1 MVSRPEPK
9 DNAMAFLKPDSSA
22 RGPMAVVALAVGVLI
37 GGAVSA
43 GPSLAQDMLGAES
56 EEIRVPR
63 EGSQP
68 ALVMPRM
75 NAARGRVYFATRAC
89 VVCHKVNGI
98 GGDLAPALD
107 LDADGKEINVFDFV
121 TRMWRGA
128 RSMVA
133 LQDSLFGESI
143 DLAPDEIADIIAF
156 VHDAEERKKFSE
168 NDIPKFIRD
177 FMAARSAAPRR

>member
-22 RGPMAVVALAVGVLI
+22 RGPMAAVALAVGVLI

-43 GPSLAQDMLGAES
+43 GPSLAQGMLGAES

-107 LDADGKEINVFDFV
+107 VDGKEINVFDFV

-143 DLAPDEIADIIAF
+143 DLAPDELADIIAF
-156 VHDAEERKKFSE
+156 VHDADERKKFSE

-177 FMAARSAAPRR
+177 FMAARTAAPRR

>member
-1 MVSRPEPK
+1 MPFPK
-9 DNAMAFLKPDSSA
+9 VRFIKRCPVAASMIAAGILIACSLSGGRA
-22 RGPMAVVALAVGVLI
+22 ALAQG
-37 GGAVSA
+37 
-43 GPSLAQDMLGAES
+43 MLGAES
-56 EEIRVPR
+56 EDIHVPS

-107 LDADGKEINVFDFV
+107 LNTRGKEIDLFTFITN
-121 TRMWRGA
+121 MWRGA

-143 DLAPDEIADIIAF
+143 DLAPDELADIIAF

-177 FMAARSAAPRR
+177 FMAARTGANQH

>member
-1 MVSRPEPK
+1 MPLPKASFHQRRPIAAAAI
-9 DNAMAFLKPDSSA
+9 AM
-22 RGPMAVVALAVGVLI
+22 GALLAC
-37 GGAVSA
+37 
-43 GPSLAQDMLGAES
+43 SLSGSPAIAQGMPGSES
-56 EEIRVPR
+56 EEIRVPSQ
-63 EGSQP
+63 GSQP

-98 GGDLAPALD
+98 GGDLAPPLD

-143 DLAPDEIADIIAF
+143 DLAPDELADIIAF
-156 VHDAEERKKFSE
+156 VYDAEERKKFSE
-168 NDIPKFIRD
+168 ADIPRFIRD

>member
-1 MVSRPEPK
+1 MPFPKASSRQRRPI
-9 DNAMAFLKPDSSA
+9 AAAVIATGFLLGCFLSGS
-22 RGPMAVVALAVGVLI
+22 LAV
-37 GGAVSA
+37 
-43 GPSLAQDMLGAES
+43 AQGMPGAES
-56 EEIRVPR
+56 EEIHVPSQ
-63 EGSQP
+63 GSQP

-75 NAARGRVYFATRAC
+75 NAARGRVYFASRAC

-107 LDADGKEINVFDFV
+107 LDADGKEVNVFAFI
-121 TRMWRGA
+121 TNMWRGA

-143 DLAPDEIADIIAF
+143 DLAPDELADIIAF

-177 FMAARSAAPRR
+177 FMAARSGANRR

>member
-1 MVSRPEPK
+1 MP
-9 DNAMAFLKPDSSA
+9 FLTAYLPVRDPIA
-22 RGPMAVVALAVGVLI
+22 AAVLVVGVVVMGIL
-37 GGAVSA
+37 A
-43 GPSLAQDMLGAES
+43 GDRAFAQDMPGAES

-63 EGSQP
+63 QGSQP
-68 ALVMPRM
+68 ALVMPTM
-75 NAARGRVYFATRAC
+75 NASRGRVYFATRAC

-98 GGDLAPALD
+98 GGDLAPPLD
-107 LDADGKEINVFDFV
+107 LDSGGKEIDVFAFI
-121 TRMWRGA
+121 TNMWRGA

-143 DLAPDEIADIIAF
+143 DLAPDELADIIAF

-177 FMAARSAAPRR
+177 FMAARTGANRR

>member
-1 MVSRPEPK
+1 MPLPNASFRQRRPI
-9 DNAMAFLKPDSSA
+9 AAFL
-22 RGPMAVVALAVGVLI
+22 VAVGMLLAFLQS
-37 GGAVSA
+37 GGPAI
-43 GPSLAQDMLGAES
+43 AQGMAGAES
-56 EEIRVPR
+56 EVIHVPSQ
-63 EGSQP
+63 GSQP

-75 NAARGRVYFATRAC
+75 SAARGRVYFATRAC

-107 LDADGKEINVFDFV
+107 LDAGGKEIDVFAFI
-121 TRMWRGA
+121 TNMWRGA

-143 DLAPDEIADIIAF
+143 DLTPDELADIIAF

-177 FMAARSAAPRR
+177 FMAARSGANRR